1 MLLSWAS
8 CYFFK
13 LRYDPQMII
22 KVHACGHF
30 INVDYRW
37 TNEGHIST
45 YTDPTSGSQIFSCP
59 ECGEMLSEEVL
70 HSLEQELALQRI
82 FGEHFK

>member
-1 MLLSWAS
+1 MLST
-8 CYFFK
+8 
-13 LRYDPQMII
+13 

-37 TNEGHIST
+37 TNEGYLST
-45 YTDPTSGSQIFSCP
+45 YIDPETHLPLICCP

-70 HSLEQELALQRI
+70 HDLAQELAIQQI
-82 FGEHFK
+82 FGKNFK

>member
-1 MLLSWAS
+1 MLST
-8 CYFFK
+8 
-13 LRYDPQMII
+13 

-30 INVDYRW
+30 INVDYCW

-45 YTDPTSGSQIFSCP
+45 YTDPTSGLQIFSCP

-70 HSLEQELALQRI
+70 HSLEQELELQRI
-82 FGEHFK
+82 FGENFR